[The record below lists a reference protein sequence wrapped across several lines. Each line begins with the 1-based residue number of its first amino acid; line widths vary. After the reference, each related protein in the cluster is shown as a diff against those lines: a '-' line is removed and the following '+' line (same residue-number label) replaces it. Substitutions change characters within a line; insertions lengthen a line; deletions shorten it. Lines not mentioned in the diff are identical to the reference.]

1 MVAEQ
6 GDGIPGTYEVLICRE
21 WCDMGH
27 PEDAMVRGHLVLEST
42 PYPFSD
48 VPEPAHSYLQ
58 RREPYLV
65 IADAQNAPNAC
76 FVLDKTRGARTYGG
90 ITPVGVTRWVP
101 DSTATVRLPLYHSPD
116 AGYIAVLSIRGG
128 ELRGRGRSWGVGT
141 GDGPLPQDSII
152 GRRIGPPN
160 RNLCVE
166 AAQARAR
173 AESRP

>member
-1 MVAEQ
+1 M
-6 GDGIPGTYEVLICRE
+6 LLCRE
-21 WCDMGH
+21 RCD
-27 PEDAMVRGHLVLEST
+27 PKRVDLALARGHLVLESA
-42 PYPFSD
+42 PYSFSD
-48 VPEPAHSYLQ
+48 IPEPAHSYLR

-76 FVLDKTRGARTYGG
+76 FILEKKREARTYGG
-90 ITPVGVTRWVP
+90 ITPVAVTRWMP
-101 DSTATVRLPLYHSPD
+101 DSTATLRLPLYHSPD

-141 GDGPLPQDSII
+141 GDGPLPQDSIL

-160 RNLCVE
+160 RNLCID

-173 AESRP
+173 AEVRP